1 MVAPCSGDVQAS
13 QEIVMAVP
21 HLPGTFPP
29 VPSRDC
35 HSRNRAMGRA
45 NQYCSHFVNERNR
58 GPGNLN

>member
-29 VPSRDC
+29 VLSRGC
-35 HSRNRAMGRA
+35 HSRTRAMGKA
-45 NQYCSHFVNERNR
+45 SQYCLHFVNERN
-58 GPGNLN
+58 